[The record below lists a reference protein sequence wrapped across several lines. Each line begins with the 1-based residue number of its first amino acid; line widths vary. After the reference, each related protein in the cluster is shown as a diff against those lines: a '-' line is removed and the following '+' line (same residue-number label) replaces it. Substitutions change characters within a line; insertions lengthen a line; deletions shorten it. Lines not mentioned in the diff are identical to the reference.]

1 MNGSRQESLRH
12 WIRRCVALLGVAALM
27 PYAFQRMDEVYF
39 VSAQL
44 KRMVSVFGI
53 ETVITSQHRR
63 VRFGMVS
70 QMAESSEA
78 NVTILWK
85 DEDGAEVGRG
95 TRRVSLFPGDTTYVS
110 LASRSQETRT
120 AVSCSVAYEL
130 K

>member
-1 MNGSRQESLRH
+1 MTRSKPESLRH

-27 PYAFQRMDEVYF
+27 PYSFQRMDEVYF

-53 ETVITSQHRR
+53 ETVVTPQLRR

-70 QMAESSEA
+70 QLAESSEA
-78 NVTILWK
+78 DVTVVWK
-85 DEDGAEVGRG
+85 DDGGAEVNRG
-95 TRRVSLFPGDTTYVS
+95 TRQVSLFPGDTTYIS
-110 LASRSQETRT
+110 LASRSPETRT